1 MIRKLALILGVMML
15 LVTACQS
22 KTEPED
28 AQKPGIPVSTNDE
41 SSVDEDEPAVSL
53 PQDEVVP
60 PEYVDERKYS
70 GDELEIVK
78 LMNARM
84 RYLYEQDEKGYMSLF
99 APESPISVMPN
110 HTVRK
115 ITSMGDIMITEQKKL
130 YQGVVIITELKEG
143 DIEDSPIMVFWKKK
157 ADGDAAKWII
167 ADID

>member
-1 MIRKLALILGVMML
+1 MVRKLALILGVMLL

-28 AQKPGIPVSTNDE
+28 TPKPGISGTNDE
-41 SSVDEDEPAVSL
+41 SSVDEEEPAVSS
-53 PQDEVVP
+53 PQGEVVP
-60 PEYVDERKYS
+60 PEYVDESKYS

-99 APESPISVMPN
+99 APESPVSGMPN
-110 HTVRK
+110 FTVRK
-115 ITSMGDIMITEQKKL
+115 ITSMGDITITEQKKI
-130 YQGVVIITELKEG
+130 YQGVVIITELEEG
-143 DIEDSPIMVFWKKK
+143 DIESSPIMVFWKKK

>member
-1 MIRKLALILGVMML
+1 MIYKLACIIGMML
-15 LVTACQS
+15 LVTACQNQ
-22 KTEPED
+22 TEPNN
-28 AQKPGIPVSTNDE
+28 AQKPAVEVNTNDE
-41 SSVDEDEPAVSL
+41 SVGQGELNVSS

-60 PEYVDERKYS
+60 PEYLDESKYS
-70 GDELEIVK
+70 GDKLEIVK

-99 APESPISVMPN
+99 APESPFSGMPN
-110 HTVRK
+110 QTVRK
-115 ITSMGDIMITEQKKL
+115 ITSMGDITITEQKKL
-130 YQGVVIITELKEG
+130 YQGVVIITELREG